1 MKVFCEYLGLGL
13 IASSGSMIV
22 IAGIFSEAS
31 FGWLA
36 LAPLGIAALLP
47 QD

>member
-13 IASSGSMIV
+13 VASSGSMVV
-22 IAGIFSEAS
+22 IGCIFSEAS

-36 LAPLGIAALLP
+36 LAPLSLAALLP
-47 QD
+47 D